1 VSLARLVAIG
11 VLVPLFVWGFFA
23 LAGRWD
29 WLAGWG
35 CLIVLAAGAV
45 VSDLVVWRTNPELL
59 RQRGTIGKGTK
70 TWDIVCLSLFGVLY
84 LAILVVGALDGGRY
98 FWSATTPWLWPAG
111 AVLYA
116 ASQAV
121 LTWCMVVNRNFEKT
135 ARIQSDRGHAVVQS
149 GPYAYLRH
157 PGYAATIVGFNFG
170 TALMLLSWWACLP
183 AVLAMIVLIV
193 RTALEDR
200 MLVEELAG
208 YRDYAARVRYRLV
221 PGVW

>member
-1 VSLARLVAIG
+1 
-11 VLVPLFVWGFFA
+11 
-23 LAGRWD
+23 
-29 WLAGWG
+29 
-35 CLIVLAAGAV
+35 
-45 VSDLVVWRTNPELL
+45 
-59 RQRGTIGKGTK
+59 
-70 TWDIVCLSLFGVLY
+70 
-84 LAILVVGALDGGRY
+84 
-98 FWSATTPWLWPAG
+98 
-111 AVLYA
+111 
-116 ASQAV
+116 
-121 LTWCMVVNRNFEKT
+121 VNRNFEKT